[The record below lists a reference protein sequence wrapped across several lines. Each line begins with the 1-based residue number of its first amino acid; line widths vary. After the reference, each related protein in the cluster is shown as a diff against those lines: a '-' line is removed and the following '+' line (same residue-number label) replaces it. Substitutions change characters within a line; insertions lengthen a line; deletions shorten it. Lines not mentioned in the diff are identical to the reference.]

1 MNPISRWLK
10 GIRRT
15 VALALPRP
23 RDIKN
28 EVVHDLE
35 MGAEFI
41 DPARADVRYVGPEPR
56 PISVERE
63 PDRDEPKSHERS

>member
-1 MNPISRWLK
+1 MNAISRWLQS
-10 GIRRT
+10 IRRT

-23 RDIKN
+23 KDIKR

-41 DPARADVRYVGPEPR
+41 DPARADVRYVAPEPTHVA
-56 PISVERE
+56 SERE
-63 PDRDEPKSHERS
+63 PDRDEPKSRDQG